1 MPIHIFFNILENK
14 LRCNIRCLDW
24 NQQFI
29 FKRFCRYETPSLS
42 WSHLTINTYNLL
54 YFTNHDCNAPV
65 LNGNC
70 NLFLKSFPVYDVTI
84 SHLRSNYN
92 FTMILESLF
101 WFIQTFCAHLYNLK
115 LKLSLINLS
124 NEQNKYLTIRN
135 FMYVFH
141 DEENYAL
148 YNLQK
153 HGCVCV
159 QSRLMKESV
168 ADLSQ
173 QFN

>member
-1 MPIHIFFNILENK
+1 
-14 LRCNIRCLDW
+14 
-24 NQQFI
+24 
-29 FKRFCRYETPSLS
+29 
-42 WSHLTINTYNLL
+42 
-54 YFTNHDCNAPV
+54 
-65 LNGNC
+65 
-70 NLFLKSFPVYDVTI
+70 
-84 SHLRSNYN
+84 
-92 FTMILESLF
+92 
-101 WFIQTFCAHLYNLK
+101 
-115 LKLSLINLS
+115 
-124 NEQNKYLTIRN
+124 
-135 FMYVFH
+135 MYVFH

>member
-29 FKRFCRYETPSLS
+29 FKRFCSNKTPS
-42 WSHLTINTYNLL
+42 YDAL
-54 YFTNHDCNAPV
+54 YITNHEYNDSG
-65 LNGNC
+65 LSGNC
-70 NLFLKSFPVYDVTI
+70 NLLLKSFPVYDVTI
-84 SHLRSNYN
+84 SHLWFNYN
-92 FTMILESLF
+92 FTMILESPF

-153 HGCVCV
+153 HGCVCAK
-159 QSRLMKESV
+159 QINERECCGSFT
-168 ADLSQ
+168 AI
-173 QFN
+173 